1 MNARIL
7 ILAVVLGAVDI
18 QSSPSMS
25 AQTSPNTLRNFRPRI
40 NAAAGG
46 AVHVRGAVWM
56 DGSEQVEPKAK
67 GFDPAVPTQ
76 QKLIIRS
83 KDLFPLTKPTR
94 LGVFT
99 PVPPQTNGEVIR
111 LSIPVGEFATRAAHA
126 ISDARRHHAERK
138 VDERIAHELRVF
150 NLHRA
155 DTPP

>member
-25 AQTSPNTLRNFRPRI
+25 AQT
-40 NAAAGG
+40 
-46 AVHVRGAVWM
+46 
-56 DGSEQVEPKAK
+56 KAK
-67 GFDPAVPTQ
+67 SINPAVPTQ

-83 KDLFPLTKPTR
+83 EDLFPLTKPTR

-99 PVPPQTNGEVIR
+99 LVPPQTNGEVIR

-126 ISDARRHHAERK
+126 ISEARRHHSERK

>member
-7 ILAVVLGAVDI
+7 SRQDGAVVRTPLAAVAVALL
-18 QSSPSMS
+18 S
-25 AQTSPNTLRNFRPRI
+25 AVG
-40 NAAAGG
+40 NA
-46 AVHVRGAVWM
+46 
-56 DGSEQVEPKAK
+56 EQVEPTAK
-67 GFDPAVPTQ
+67 SINPAVPTQ

-83 KDLFPLTKPTR
+83 EDLFPLTKPTR

-99 PVPPQTNGEVIR
+99 LVPPHTNGEVLR

-126 ISDARRHHAERK
+126 ISEARRHHAERK